1 MTLNDIRNK
10 SGLLILVIGVGML
23 GFIFMDLMSSGTSL
37 FQKGQNLLLKVGKEK
52 VTYTSFEKELEQN
65 INFKYSSALGV
76 VNINQS
82 QRADERDLLWDEKIK
97 DILLEEKFH
106 QSGITVGK
114 TEAWDLISGEITGQQ
129 SQLFGFFFRDQ
140 NENGEWNQYDPE
152 MIESW
157 IDIGSDNPQWPRYLF
172 FKENEIKT
180 KQDKKYYS
188 AIKKGIFV
196 TQNDAKSYYKDQTE
210 FVSGQYIFISNDNE
224 EFFSKV
230 SEKDIK
236 KYYKNNKSDFPNTPN
251 REVKYFVF
259 NLTPSES
266 DKQDIFQE
274 MVDLISDKKVFNKRT
289 KVEEL
294 DSGFQNTSNIEFFI
308 NQYGDNKYNLKKLS
322 LSEFEELTKNNSI
335 KNNIIQPYFDKDV
348 CRMGRILNTTN
359 DSVDLVYL
367 DRVLYASDQTLNEI
381 YSNVF
386 DLINDNPKIEDYN
399 IFSKKADSKPRTVTL
414 GKMDQSVPGLGA
426 SRELVR
432 WAFNNETTLNEPMFF
447 DLEDKYIIAFVA
459 KVSDEEVK
467 PIEEVYDE
475 IATIIQKNKSADL
488 IYDKI
493 NGLQYNSLT
502 DIANAFNVKVKSI
515 QELRMNS
522 DVFGSEGY
530 NPGAVGAFFG
540 APDADV
546 SEPYISESGAFVF
559 KKNKTNNINYPSDL
573 TRYKQL
579 IDKGHDSQIDLL
591 LIDILKEDKQIVDNR
606 FNFY

>member
-1 MTLNDIRNK
+1 MYLY
-10 SGLLILVIGVGML
+10 SFSFLGL
-23 GFIFMDLMSSGTSL
+23 
-37 FQKGQNLLLKVGKEK
+37 
-52 VTYTSFEKELEQN
+52 
-65 INFKYSSALGV
+65 
-76 VNINQS
+76 
-82 QRADERDLLWDEKIK
+82 
-97 DILLEEKFH
+97 
-106 QSGITVGK
+106 
-114 TEAWDLISGEITGQQ
+114 
-129 SQLFGFFFRDQ
+129 LFGFFFRDQ
-140 NENGEWNQYDPE
+140 NENGEWQQYDPE

-157 IDIGSDNPQWPRYLF
+157 IDIGSDNPQWPRYLI

-180 KQDKKYYS
+180 KQDKKYYT

-210 FVSGQYIFISNDNE
+210 SVSGQYVFISNDNK
-224 EFFSKV
+224 EFFSEV

-266 DKQDIFQE
+266 DRQDILQE
-274 MVDLISDKKVFNKRT
+274 MVDLIADKKVFNKRT

-294 DSGFQNTSNIEFFI
+294 DSGFQTTSNIEFFI

-367 DRVLYASDQTLNEI
+367 DRVLYSSDQTLNEI

-386 DLINDNPKIEDYN
+386 DLINNNPKIEDYN

-432 WAFNNETTLNEPMFF
+432 WAFNSETTPNEPMFF
-447 DLEDKYIIAFVA
+447 DLEDKYIIAFVT

-502 DIANAFNVKVKSI
+502 DIANAFKVKVKSI

-522 DVFGSEGY
+522 DVFGSEG
-530 NPGAVGAFFG
+530 
-540 APDADV
+540 
-546 SEPYISESGAFVF
+546 
-559 KKNKTNNINYPSDL
+559 
-573 TRYKQL
+573 
-579 IDKGHDSQIDLL
+579 
-591 LIDILKEDKQIVDNR
+591 
-606 FNFY
+606 